1 MSATPEKIVFSAK
14 LRGSKA
20 MSESQLLEVIEQY
33 LNGEM
38 NREEREQFEL
48 LRKQNAEIDGKV
60 LEHQLFTN
68 LLKQYSKRVEL
79 ENRLNAIHS
88 EIDVNDLKESLMAH
102 PVWIVQMWRN
112 HHSKISVAASIA
124 IFATLIVLA
133 LMGKL
138 NDNSH
143 NNIAQL
149 KNEVRKLN
157 KSNEKLSRSIND
169 IKAQSGVIIRDKE
182 SSTGTGFAITSD
194 GLIATNYHVIQ
205 GADSVYIQ
213 NDAGRS
219 FKTKVLYTE
228 PQNDIAILKVT
239 DDTFNLGA
247 IPYTFKK
254 SESSLAESVSTF
266 GYPGGS
272 AVYNKGYLASK
283 SGINGDSVHY
293 QISIPINFGNS
304 GGPLWD
310 SKGNVIGLTDA
321 KQIQFEGAHYAVKS
335 KYLIDAIHNIPADS
349 LQGKTISLNKK
360 NALAGLSDA
369 QKTQKTKKYVFMV
382 KVYND

>member
-1 MSATPEKIVFSAK
+1 
-14 LRGSKA
+14 

-60 LEHQLFTN
+60 VEHQLFTN

-88 EIDVNDLKESLMAH
+88 EIDVNDLKESLMEH
-102 PVWIVQMWRN
+102 PVWVVQMWRN
-112 HHSKISVAASIA
+112 HHSKISVAASVA

-157 KSNEKLSRSIND
+157 RSNEKLSRSIND

-283 SGINGDSVHY
+283 SGVNGDSIHY

-349 LQGKTISLNKK
+349 LQGKTVSLNKK
-360 NALAGLSDA
+360 NVLAGLSDA